1 MISLLWNHWL
11 CETLPD
17 VSILLM
23 GVLDLNLRTTNNTR
37 LSIEHVAL
45 VNFAL
50 KPNIEKIKVPF
61 SITSESVE
69 SRIFGY
75 SLIEHIFY
83 ILLSAS
89 SHISSERAETVA
101 SIIQKVAEVPDL
113 PGKKISSP
121 VKALWRLS
129 TK

>member
-1 MISLLWNHWL
+1 
-11 CETLPD
+11 
-17 VSILLM
+17 M

-37 LSIEHVAL
+37 LSIKHVAL

-69 SRIFGY
+69 SR
-75 SLIEHIFY
+75 SLMEHIFY
-83 ILLSAS
+83 ILISAF

-101 SIIQKVAEVPDL
+101 SIIQKVTEVPDL

-121 VKALWRLS
+121 VKAL
-129 TK
+129 

>member
-1 MISLLWNHWL
+1 
-11 CETLPD
+11 
-17 VSILLM
+17 M

-37 LSIEHVAL
+37 LSIKHVAL

-75 SLIEHIFY
+75 SLMEHIFY
-83 ILLSAS
+83 ILISAF

-101 SIIQKVAEVPDL
+101 SIIQKVTEVPDL